1 MPFAAHGLLA
11 PCGSAVP
18 GAVPSAGSIPGEF
31 PIEGLPLAQPRSPS
45 PWGTPA
51 PLKSIIQIIPAWQ
64 LGGVAAMHSSKARRG
79 GERARLITEADARS
93 LPSPAASLHAKPL
106 RGGAQRPPPSRHAHR
121 LQVPK
126 TRRYR
131 VCLAEDGWSSRTGG
145 HRQAL
150 RPPASIHAARLC
162 S

>member
-1 MPFAAHGLLA
+1 MPFAVHSLLA

-18 GAVPSAGSIPGEF
+18 AAVPGSSSIPGEF
-31 PIEGLPLAQPRSPS
+31 PSEGLPLAQPRSLS

-93 LPSPAASLHAKPL
+93 LPSPAASLHAEPL
-106 RGGAQRPPPSRHAHR
+106 GGGHKDPPSRHAHR
-121 LQVPK
+121 LQLPK
-126 TRRYR
+126 THRYQ
-131 VCLAEDGWSSRTGG
+131 VCLAEDGWSSRAGG